1 MVKREIQAGKREAAE
16 KEDHYQQQIRQ
27 LKKIVH
33 EKETVE
39 NVVTG
44 RVEKV
49 RQEKDEE
56 IGRLGKLLNRQKEEH
71 TLTIQ

>member
-1 MVKREIQAGKREAAE
+1 MVKREVDAGKREVAD
-16 KEDHYQQQIRQ
+16 KEDQYQQQIRQ

-71 TLTIQ
+71 TIAMQ